1 MTEHRYNMTGVCLL
15 MTGSGFCALMYQVVW
30 LRELRLIFGGSTA
43 ASAATLAIF
52 MGGLGLGGMFL
63 GKFADRHRNPLEG
76 R

>member
-1 MTEHRYNMTGVCLL
+1 MTEHKYNMNGIGLL
-15 MTGSGFCALMYQVVW
+15 MLVSCFCALMYLVVW
-30 LRELRLIFGGSTA
+30 LRELLLIFGASTA

-52 MGGLGLGGMFL
+52 MGGLGRGGRFL